1 MDVEGYEAPALASAS
16 RLMRERCVLAA
27 QIELTETGAFQAQ
40 SEGNI
45 DMLVRLAELGY
56 DLREVPN
63 KILDSNM
70 TMPPEG
76 VRWAK
81 ARGVWQQL
89 PRFVGGAYSK
99 GGSSHQRIVKD
110 TRQAYVRS
118 LLTIG
123 PHEGKTYLYGS
134 RSTNIVGLL
143 RRPECRRLLPRFLRG
158 SDDEV

>member
-1 MDVEGYEAPALASAS
+1 
-16 RLMRERCVLAA
+16 VLAA
-27 QIELTETGAFQAQ
+27 QIELTETGTLGAH

-63 KILDSNM
+63 KMLDSNV
-70 TMPPEG
+70 TMPPDG

-99 GGSSHQRIVKD
+99 RGRSRQRLVRD
-110 TRQAYVRS
+110 TRDAYVRS
-118 LLTIG
+118 LRTIG
-123 PHEGKTYLYGS
+123 PNPNKTHLSNWGT

-143 RRPECRRLLPRFLRG
+143 RRPECRRLLPPFLQG
-158 SDDEV
+158 PDDD